1 MPPEFHV
8 DPKLDPMNAL
18 LRAGSGVRD
27 GFPHW
32 LKGAPT
38 HVLAELLTA
47 LEERGWRLVPDGATA
62 KGDVYVCPNGHPV
75 ESITMVACEAE
86 GCGAYVAYEPSAHGM
101 DLFRELE
108 ALTDVADIFAI
119 RIEQLEQQLAAQE
132 SNQQ

>member
-1 MPPEFHV
+1 MPP
-8 DPKLDPMNAL
+8 DPDPMIAL
-18 LRAGSGVRD
+18 LRAGSDVRG
-27 GFPHW
+27 GFPRW

-47 LEERGWRLVPDGATA
+47 LEARGWRLVRAGAVA
-62 KGDVYVCPNGHPV
+62 EGDVYVCPNGHPV
-75 ESITMVACEAE
+75 ESVTMVACEAE
-86 GCGAYVAYEPSAHGM
+86 GCAAYVAYEPSAHGM